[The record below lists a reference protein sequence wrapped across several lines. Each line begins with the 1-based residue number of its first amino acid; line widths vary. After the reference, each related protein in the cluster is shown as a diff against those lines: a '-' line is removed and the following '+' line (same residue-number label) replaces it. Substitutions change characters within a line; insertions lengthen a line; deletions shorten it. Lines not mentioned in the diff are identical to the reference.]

1 MEQTLLQC
9 EGFEGHEAAVKE
21 VCARRRPTL
30 HTQHTSLNALPSP
43 SQGLKLWML
52 KVQRAGDRAF
62 DRFEKETGETVF
74 HVPSDLQQ
82 GAAAAWW
89 TSAVDAEVARSSRS
103 CTSRRSAE
111 GCSASSPRRRSRAR
125 GRPSGERRARR
136 PAGARRAHRALTSS
150 AQLDAALRAAQQF
163 VGGAADG
170 RRAAPAARAQ
180 LGGAEQQHA
189 SARADRD
196 GERPDLAQ
204 PPPSSALA
212 ERRSFPRDGTRCV
225 CHAATMETGE
235 KLRGEKRRTQISIA
249 PPRVLMRRGAH
260 GGRR

>member
-82 GAAAAWW
+82 GAAAACVDE
-89 TSAVDAEVARSSRS
+89 SAVDAEVGTLESQLYQQ
-103 CTSRRSAE
+103 TVLRRELQRLA
-111 GCSASSPRRRSRAR
+111 AAQAQSRAR
-125 GRPSGERRARR
+125 EAERQNVRALADPQGRDAL
-136 PAGARRAHRALTSS
+136 HRALTSS
-150 AQLDAALRAAQQF
+150 AQPTPRCARAAAR
-163 VGGAADG
+163 GGAAPTA
-170 RRAAPAARAQ
+170 AAPPASRARLA

-189 SARADRD
+189 SRRAQIATVSV
-196 GERPDLAQ
+196 PDLAQ
-204 PPPSSALA
+204 LA
-212 ERRSFPRDGTRCV
+212 S
-225 CHAATMETGE
+225 
-235 KLRGEKRRTQISIA
+235 LI
-249 PPRVLMRRGAH
+249 GAC
-260 GGRR
+260 